1 MLKRPNKYIIIIC
14 FSIMFLILINC
25 TSKVQKSK
33 TAPPFELSGL
43 NHRVV
48 RLSDYSGSKVLLLW
62 FTNLCSGCEKNLP
75 ILENLYQNFKKKNL
89 EILAISVLGS
99 DTETVEGILEKSKV
113 DFPFLIDPEGKVC
126 ELYSGKYIPE
136 TCPAVNLFLIDK
148 QGRIRFESHFPG
160 TTENELAEEL
170 DKVIKET

>member
-1 MLKRPNKYIIIIC
+1 MTRGSNKCKVRIGFFILP
-14 FSIMFLILINC
+14 LILINC
-25 TSKVQKSK
+25 TSKVQEFKN
-33 TAPPFELSGL
+33 APGFELSDL
-43 NHRVV
+43 NHRVAI
-48 RLSDYSGSKVLLLW
+48 LSDYSGSKVVLLW

-75 ILENLYQNFKKKNL
+75 ILKNLYQNFKKKGL

-99 DTETVEGILEKSKV
+99 DTETVEEVLKRSKV

-160 TTENELAEEL
+160 ITDSELAEEL
-170 DKVIKET
+170 NKILYAI